1 MKQFDYIIVGG
12 GSAGCV
18 LANRLS
24 ADPAIRVALVEA
36 GGSGRS
42 PLIRAPGGLLP
53 IMLSGAYQW
62 PYLSAPQRHLDNRVL
77 FLPRGKVLGGG
88 SSINGMVYCR
98 GTASD
103 YDGWAQAGNEGWSFA
118 DILPYFRRAETF
130 EHGQD
135 GWHGGTGPLRVGR
148 PQVKHPLARAFVA
161 AGCAAGHAY
170 NDDSNG
176 ARREGFG
183 PVDVTASRGTRSS
196 TAAAYLYP
204 VRHRKNLTILTGAQT
219 TRLLFKGNRA
229 IGVAY
234 RRKGREHQLFAAR
247 EVVLSAGAINSP
259 QLLML
264 SGIGPAA
271 HLLEHGIAP
280 LIDLPGVGQNL
291 QDHLAIAVKHRSL
304 QPISMFK
311 YFSPIRGAVAL
322 AQYLLFRK
330 GPLADPGMEAIAF
343 VKSDPALDEA
353 DIKFHFVMAL
363 YKNNGR
369 EMTPEHGFFAHI
381 NVARP
386 ESRGS
391 VRLASADPSIP
402 PVIDQN
408 YMDNPADRHVLRR
421 GVQIARTIFAQK
433 AFDPY
438 RGEELAPG
446 PAVVSDAA
454 LDDFIRENAEAD
466 YHSVGT
472 ARMGNDAMAVV
483 DSQLR
488 VHGAEGLRVVDASI
502 MPRIIGGSTNMPT
515 IMIAEKAADMIL
527 GLPPLPR
534 EDPRR

>member
-1 MKQFDYIIVGG
+1 MSRFDYVIVGG

-24 ADPAIRVALVEA
+24 ADPSIRVALVEA
-36 GGSGRS
+36 GGHGRS

-62 PYLSAPQRHLDNRVL
+62 RYLSAPQHHLDDRVL

-103 YDGWAQAGNEGWSFA
+103 YDGWAQAGNVGWSFA
-118 DILPYFRRAETF
+118 DVLPYFRRAETY
-130 EHGQD
+130 EPGED
-135 GWHGGTGPLRVGR
+135 AWHGGSGPLRIGR
-148 PQVKHPLARAFVA
+148 PRVKHPLARAFVA
-161 AGCAAGHAY
+161 AGGEAGYPY

-176 ARREGFG
+176 AMREGFG
-183 PVDVTASRGTRSS
+183 PVDVTASHGVRSS
-196 TAAAYLYP
+196 TAAAYLRP
-204 VRHRKNLTILTGAQT
+204 VRNRANLTIITGAQT
-219 TRLLFKGNRA
+219 TRVLFDGKRA
-229 IGVAY
+229 TGIAY
-234 RRKGREHQLFAAR
+234 RKGGAEHLLYADR
-247 EVVLSAGAINSP
+247 EVILSAGAINTP

-271 HLLEHGIAP
+271 HLLEHGITPRA
-280 LIDLPGVGQNL
+280 DLPGVGQNL

-311 YFSPIRGAVAL
+311 YFSPIRGMMAL
-322 AQYLLFRK
+322 GQYILFRK

-343 VKSDPALDEA
+343 VKSDPALDEP

-391 VRLASADPSIP
+391 VRLASADPSAP

-408 YMDNPADRHVLRR
+408 YMASAADRHVLRR
-421 GVQIARTIFAQK
+421 GVRIARDVFAQK

-446 PAVVSDAA
+446 ADIVTDEA
-454 LDDFIRENAEAD
+454 LDTFIRANAEAD

-472 ARMGNDAMAVV
+472 ARMGSDAMAAV
-483 DSQLR
+483 DAELR
-488 VHGAEGLRVVDASI
+488 VHGVEGLRVVDASI

-527 GLPPLPR
+527 GLPALPHA
-534 EDPRR
+534 EFGA